1 MPSKLSLSCTCID
14 GCEFPEQGSRSDR
27 YTLPNSST
35 YCKLWTCDQLH
46 GRRRH
51 YVHRIRVLNI
61 ERNTKPEERQKV
73 VQHINYLRRA
83 ARTQES
89 YIEVRIRGRKI
100 DSRKWNRWL
109 NDSAGQ
115 LAVVREPPSR
125 ELCTY
130 YPPFVMY
137 WQIIIA
143 LPAFVSVCACSPYDF
158 QRIVRY
164 AGHQTRTLDLQE
176 ARDVFQDLEII
187 LSCRS
192 SSSYRNDTIV
202 DECIIQVKNFLRGN
216 ILVESKSCSLEFS
229 VLVLKE
235 S

>member
-1 MPSKLSLSCTCID
+1 
-14 GCEFPEQGSRSDR
+14 
-27 YTLPNSST
+27 
-35 YCKLWTCDQLH
+35 
-46 GRRRH
+46 
-51 YVHRIRVLNI
+51 
-61 ERNTKPEERQKV
+61 
-73 VQHINYLRRA
+73 
-83 ARTQES
+83 
-89 YIEVRIRGRKI
+89 
-100 DSRKWNRWL
+100 
-109 NDSAGQ
+109 
-115 LAVVREPPSR
+115 
-125 ELCTY
+125 
-130 YPPFVMY
+130 
-137 WQIIIA
+137 
-143 LPAFVSVCACSPYDF
+143 
-158 QRIVRY
+158 VRY